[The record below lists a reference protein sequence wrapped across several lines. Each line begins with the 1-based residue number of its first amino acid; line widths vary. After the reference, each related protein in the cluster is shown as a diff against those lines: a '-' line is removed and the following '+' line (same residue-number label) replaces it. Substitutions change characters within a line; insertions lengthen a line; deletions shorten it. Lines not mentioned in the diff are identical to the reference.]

1 LVEAIGR
8 FAVNGRCSPK
18 SSCNVIEADVQPPKT
33 IGIAGHLF
41 VTDEGRIEM
50 LTRFSVMTVAV
61 LSGVTASL
69 GVAAPS
75 LAAQD
80 RVVVYAGPQE
90 GVRTERVHYAD
101 LNLAERRDQRKLNL
115 RVTGAVQR
123 VCLYE
128 DSRKGLQ
135 DRGYYRCADDAWDG
149 ANPQIAQAVA
159 RAREIALTGHSAIPA
174 TAITIRVVGS

>member
-1 LVEAIGR
+1 
-8 FAVNGRCSPK
+8 
-18 SSCNVIEADVQPPKT
+18 
-33 IGIAGHLF
+33 
-41 VTDEGRIEM
+41 M

-69 GVAAPS
+69 GLAAPS

-80 RVVVYAGPQE
+80 KPVVVKAVPEE
-90 GVRTERVHYAD
+90 GLRTERVSYAD
-101 LNLAERRDQRKLNL
+101 LNLAESRDQRKLNL

-123 VCLYE
+123 VCLFE

-135 DRGYYRCADDAWDG
+135 DRGYYSCASDAWDG

-159 RAREIALTGHSAIPA
+159 RAREIALTGHSAIPEA
-174 TAITIRVVGS
+174 AITIRVAAR

>member
-1 LVEAIGR
+1 
-8 FAVNGRCSPK
+8 
-18 SSCNVIEADVQPPKT
+18 
-33 IGIAGHLF
+33 
-41 VTDEGRIEM
+41 M
-50 LTRFSVMTVAV
+50 LTRFSAMTVAV

-115 RVTGAVQR
+115 RVAGAVQR
-123 VCLYE
+123 VCLFE
-128 DSRKGLQ
+128 NGRPGLQ
-135 DRGYYRCADDAWDG
+135 DRGYYHCAGDAWDG

-174 TAITIRVVGS
+174 TAIAIRIAGR